1 MSLNPH
7 ICDWLKSLGSFYFMP
22 KSNFLLSLFLSF
34 LALVRNS
41 HFLLYP
47 IFLSKSVAFLQVLSL
62 SLKTPAEMQS
72 VSSLIQETPS
82 TRNPWDSDFSIPAAG
97 AATCLNFLCVFS
109 YSSHAA
115 AFAWPPY
122 FLLFSPFPTLH
133 FPLLCYSTFACT
145 RTPSTHLHACLP
157 LLCIPPGPYISLTQF
172 AVPFLN
178 AFSLPAAPTI
188 SGMSIFSC
196 PLPGPHRVANEPL
209 ASLMAS
215 CLLPDC
221 K

>member
-1 MSLNPH
+1 MSLSPH
-7 ICDWLKSLGSFYFMP
+7 ICGCLKSLGSSYLIS
-22 KSNFLLSLFLSF
+22 KSNFLLSFFVPL
-34 LALVRNS
+34 LALLRNS

-47 IFLSKSVAFLQVLSL
+47 IFPSPSVAFLQVLSL
-62 SLKTPAEMQS
+62 SLKTSVEMQPL
-72 VSSLIQETPS
+72 SSLIQETPS

-97 AATCLNFLCVFS
+97 AATCLNFLCMFS
-109 YSSHAA
+109 HSSHAA

-122 FLLFSPFPTLH
+122 FLLFSQFPTWH
-133 FPLLCYSTFACT
+133 FPPLCYSTFACT
-145 RTPSTHLHACLP
+145 LTPRPHLHACLP

-172 AVPFLN
+172 AVPFPN
-178 AFSLPAAPTI
+178 AFSLPAAPTV

-196 PLPGPHRVANEPL
+196 PLPGPRRVANGPL